1 MLDLWSARKWI
12 QAFVQIT
19 SSAPPLNL
27 DDFPNKHFFQLY
39 VYTFKISQKP
49 SVILGSKGL
58 SFDLQNWFYKVAC
71 CYSI

>member
-1 MLDLWSARKWI
+1 MLDLWSARQWT

-39 VYTFKISQKP
+39 VYTFKNLTKAFCYPRKQGTDWALI
-49 SVILGSKGL
+49 
-58 SFDLQNWFYKVAC
+58 YKID
-71 CYSI
+71 STR